1 VLDDT
6 DCQLLITPGYEPLV
20 PPDYRRRTEVVGY
33 RELKTMTPIVR
44 RAILDGQIRHT
55 GEVALAEHIN
65 QAVMVKT
72 NDGAPL
78 SAQKSPGPIELARC
92 AVFAAGRALAPVV
105 RKKAAFASG

>member
-1 VLDDT
+1 
-6 DCQLLITPGYEPLV
+6 
-20 PPDYRRRTEVVGY
+20 
-33 RELKTMTPIVR
+33 MTPIVR

-55 GEVALAEHIN
+55 GEVSLAEHIN

-92 AVFAAGRALAPVV
+92 AVFAAGRALAPAV